1 MYVKWLIKY
10 MIQKKLSKQIIKS
23 AFSINNKYLNL
34 ISYNM
39 EDRLD
44 KLNDIKI
51 ENYIW
56 VIYIFIIILSWYANS
71 KEKNFLI
78 NQDEKSRK
86 EYQNLLILIFTILV
100 IIYYYFAK
108 SSYDDIKKLK
118 INDTNKK
125 KLLTYM
131 SFLGSFLVLISGIIF
146 LTIAINDENLD
157 VEIAFN

>member
-1 MYVKWLIKY
+1 
-10 MIQKKLSKQIIKS
+10 
-23 AFSINNKYLNL
+23 
-34 ISYNM
+34 M

-100 IIYYYFAK
+100 IIYYYFAE

>member
-1 MYVKWLIKY
+1 
-10 MIQKKLSKQIIKS
+10 
-23 AFSINNKYLNL
+23 
-34 ISYNM
+34 M

-118 INDTNKK
+118 LNDTNKK

-146 LTIAINDENLD
+146 LTISINDENLD

>member
-1 MYVKWLIKY
+1 
-10 MIQKKLSKQIIKS
+10 
-23 AFSINNKYLNL
+23 
-34 ISYNM
+34 M

-118 INDTNKK
+118 LNDTNKK

-146 LTIAINDENLD
+146 LTIDINDENLD